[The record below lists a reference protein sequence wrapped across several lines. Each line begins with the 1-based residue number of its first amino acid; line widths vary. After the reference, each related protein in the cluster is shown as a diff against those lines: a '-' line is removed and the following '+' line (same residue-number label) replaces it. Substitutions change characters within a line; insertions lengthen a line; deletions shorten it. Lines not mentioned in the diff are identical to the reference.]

1 MALPVVTS
9 YQFIAFTGSGEIVPW
24 IKEHSEMGFELKS
37 VIYTPE
43 NKVGLFTVM
52 MQRPMGIID
61 GTDGWNY
68 PDQDG

>member
-9 YQFIAFTGSGEIVPW
+9 YQFIAITGGGEVVSW

-43 NKVGLFTVM
+43 NTVGLFTVM
-52 MQRPMGIID
+52 MQRPWTIVD
-61 GTDGWNY
+61 GEDGWSY
-68 PDQDG
+68 PDAEG